1 VKFDVSDAYAPIRS
15 LPRVRLAAIAACA
28 LALVVAD
35 GLQEN
40 PYVDPDALEFALTLS
55 IGLAAIG
62 LAIRD
67 RAHPGDVVRWGWRLV
82 ATSVSLAVA
91 VVAAEYAT
99 RVLYRDVTTAADN
112 RGYFTRR
119 WYRSGANQ
127 LNLQGFRE
135 RAFAPVKAP
144 GTYRIAVRGDSFT
157 FGNGIRAAD
166 RFTDLLQA
174 RLPANI
180 EVLNFATPGANTL
193 EHFDI
198 IKNVILPLQPDFILL
213 QWFVNDVEGPESA
226 GRPSPRPLLPN
237 PALDQA
243 LHQRSALYN
252 VLTTRW
258 AQWQI
263 AGGHIESY
271 DAYLQ
276 RLVGNPRGPAARRA
290 RDELLEVIA
299 LARRNHVP
307 IGMVLFP
314 DAGADLGATYPF
326 AYLHDRVTALCAE
339 QGVTCVDLRG
349 EFARLKDRRL
359 LWANRLDHHP
369 SARANEIAAIELL
382 EAFGRT
388 WMASPGR

>member
-1 VKFDVSDAYAPIRS
+1 
-15 LPRVRLAAIAACA
+15 
-28 LALVVAD
+28 
-35 GLQEN
+35 
-40 PYVDPDALEFALTLS
+40 
-55 IGLAAIG
+55 
-62 LAIRD
+62 
-67 RAHPGDVVRWGWRLV
+67 
-82 ATSVSLAVA
+82 
-91 VVAAEYAT
+91 
-99 RVLYRDVTTAADN
+99 
-112 RGYFTRR
+112 
-119 WYRSGANQ
+119 
-127 LNLQGFRE
+127 
-135 RAFAPVKAP
+135 
-144 GTYRIAVRGDSFT
+144 
-157 FGNGIRAAD
+157 
-166 RFTDLLQA
+166 
-174 RLPANI
+174 
-180 EVLNFATPGANTL
+180 
-193 EHFDI
+193 
-198 IKNVILPLQPDFILL
+198 
-213 QWFVNDVEGPESA
+213 
-226 GRPSPRPLLPN
+226 LLPN

-314 DAGADLGATYPF
+314 DAGADLGANYPV
-326 AYLHDRVTALCAE
+326 AYLHDRVSALCAE
-339 QGVTCVDLRG
+339 HGLTCVDLRG

-382 EAFGRT
+382 QAFGRT